1 MEAGGV
7 IENGVARPGV
17 GDGRDAEFESGAIV
31 TVKCDASPI
40 LPDSERRR
48 PPYPRLAP
56 VRSPPNVTEQLVF
69 ELAVPEP
76 PSFGN
81 FLAGRNAEA
90 LSAVKAVALED
101 AAETGVFLWG
111 ASGAGKTHLL
121 RAAVGAAEALGG
133 SATFVADPGALL
145 AQDPESL
152 AARKMVAIDGIDQA
166 TPDAQA
172 RLFTLFN
179 RLRDRGGHL
188 VAASR
193 VPLTGLAVR
202 EDLRTRLGWGLA
214 FEIVPLADAEKPAAL
229 AAYARQRGFRL
240 TDDVIGYLLAHGRRD
255 MAALLATLSA
265 LDRHSLATKRPI
277 TIPMLRDWWQREI
290 GLDR

>member
-1 MEAGGV
+1 M
-7 IENGVARPGV
+7 
-17 GDGRDAEFESGAIV
+17 
-31 TVKCDASPI
+31 
-40 LPDSERRR
+40 
-48 PPYPRLAP
+48 
-56 VRSPPNVTEQLVF
+56 TEQLVF
-69 ELAVPEP
+69 ELAGPEP

-81 FLAGRNAEA
+81 FLTGRNAEA
-90 LSAVKAVALED
+90 LGAVKASASE
-101 AAETGVFLWG
+101 AAMETGVLLWG
-111 ASGAGKTHLL
+111 APGAGKTHLL
-121 RAAVGAAEALGG
+121 RAAVGAVEARGG
-133 SATFVADPGALL
+133 SATYIADPGALL
-145 AQDPESL
+145 AQDPGAL
-152 AARKMVAIDGIDQA
+152 AARRLVAIDGIDRA

-179 RLRDRGGHL
+179 GLTERGGRL

-193 VPLTGLAVR
+193 VALAGLPVR
-202 EDLRTRLGWGLA
+202 EDLRTRLGWGLVY
-214 FEIVPLADAEKPAAL
+214 EIVPLADADKPAAL

-255 MAALLATLSA
+255 MAALLATLAA

>member
-1 MEAGGV
+1 L
-7 IENGVARPGV
+7 RPF
-17 GDGRDAEFESGAIV
+17 AAH
-31 TVKCDASPI
+31 
-40 LPDSERRR
+40 
-48 PPYPRLAP
+48 
-56 VRSPPNVTEQLVF
+56 PNVTEQLIF
-69 ELAVPEP
+69 ELAAPEP

-90 LSAVKAVALED
+90 LAAVKALASED
-101 AAETGVFLWG
+101 VAETGVLLWG
-111 ASGAGKTHLL
+111 APGTGKTHLL
-121 RAAVGAAEALGG
+121 RAAVGAVEALGG
-133 SATFVADPGALL
+133 SATFIADPGALL

-188 VAASR
+188 IAASR
-193 VPLTGLAVR
+193 LALTGLSVR
-202 EDLRTRLGWGLA
+202 EDLRTRLGWGLVY
-214 FEIVPLADAEKPAAL
+214 EILALADADKPAAL

-255 MAALLATLSA
+255 MATLLATLSA
-265 LDRHSLATKRPI
+265 LDRYSLATKRPL